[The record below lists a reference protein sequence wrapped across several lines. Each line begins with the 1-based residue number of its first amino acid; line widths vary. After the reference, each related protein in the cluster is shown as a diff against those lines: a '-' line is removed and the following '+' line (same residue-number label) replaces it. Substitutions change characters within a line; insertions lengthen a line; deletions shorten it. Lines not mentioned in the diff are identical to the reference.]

1 MSLTLPAQDQA
12 RATPLLQAHLLALLL
27 ATSLFLFIFAG
38 FTLVYVL
45 GLFVT
50 SYCGVR
56 VVHRMYVQPSRIRFA
71 YILAAALLLGYGFG
85 GLVNFIGIREF
96 TIAEQIYNYF
106 YEELRGTICIALG
119 LVALAA
125 AALIWLGR
133 FEPPLFDSA
142 PSFSPNLGTT
152 ALLLAIL
159 AIVAIGFFTGGLGFG
174 GMITN
179 EASRLSA
186 FQSIAFYSN
195 QSGAVLAFFCILQS
209 RTRSRKILFG
219 LICLCLAIAII
230 PQGRRLFMFTCLM
243 MAFTYH
249 LAVARRRKIN
259 WLSFKALALGG
270 LGIVVTYFAF
280 VLFFAMRDAGNQLI
294 VEGAN
299 TSFSFVERL
308 MRAFEIA
315 AGGGSADFSE
325 RLTSNIIERP
335 FILRY
340 LAILIDARGNI
351 DLPMLGED
359 FLYAMRAAIPSVLYP
374 GKEFLPGA
382 EEALVNPH
390 FGLPVFD
397 DANSIVV
404 SGFADWFWFGAVAYP
419 VLIVA
424 LYSST
429 AAAFRKFASPT
440 VYLMAMFGLAVTLL
454 QVETDLGGLVVGIR
468 NYILIVIIASVFMK
482 VTELFSRRPNLKTQT
497 VSTI

>member
-1 MSLTLPAQDQA
+1 MLPAQDQV
-12 RATPLLQAHLLALLL
+12 RATPLLLEAHLLTLLL

-38 FTLVYVL
+38 FTLVYVS
-45 GLFVT
+45 GLLVT

-56 VVHRMYVQPSRIRFA
+56 VAHRIYVQPSRIRFA
-71 YILAAALLLGYGFG
+71 HILAAALLLGYGFG

-106 YEELRGTICIALG
+106 YEELRGAICIALG
-119 LVALAA
+119 LVAFAA

-133 FEPPLFDSA
+133 FEPPLFDAA
-142 PSFSPNLGTT
+142 PTFSPNLGTA
-152 ALLLAIL
+152 ALLLGVL
-159 AIVAIGFFTGGLGFG
+159 TIVAIGFLTGGLGFG
-174 GMITN
+174 GIVAN
-179 EASRLSA
+179 EGSQLSA
-186 FQSIAFYSN
+186 FQTIAFSSN

-209 RTRSRKILFG
+209 RTRSQKILFG

-249 LAVARRRKIN
+249 LAVAKRRKIN
-259 WLSFKALALGG
+259 WLSFKTLALGG
-270 LGIVVTYFAF
+270 LGIVATYFAF

-315 AGGGSADFSE
+315 AGGGSTDFSE
-325 RLTSNIIERP
+325 RLTANIIERP

-340 LAILIDARGNI
+340 LAILVDASGNI
-351 DLPMLGED
+351 SLPMLGED
-359 FLYAMRAAIPSVLYP
+359 FLYAIRMATPSVLYP
-374 GKEFLPGA
+374 GKELLPGA
-382 EEALVNPH
+382 EEVLINPH

-397 DANSIVV
+397 DANTIVV
-404 SGFADWFWFGAVAYP
+404 SGFADWFWFGAVVYP

-424 LYSST
+424 LYSGV
-429 AAAFRKFASPT
+429 AALFRRFLNPT
-440 VYLMAMFGLAVTLL
+440 VYLMAAFGLAVTLL
-454 QVETDLGGLVVGIR
+454 HVEIDLGGLIVGIR

-482 VTELFSRRPNLKTQT
+482 VTELFSRRPKLQARTA
-497 VSTI
+497 STFP